1 MATNIENR
9 APIFPARFKGGCEL
23 ETPDFER
30 RYNGQQHMDFAETN
44 PNIQEEEMEVDD
56 EGEVVEMEIDG
67 YSYDR
72 FDKDDIL
79 QNSQKLSMSIFSRKK
94 PRNLNKNRL
103 VNLTGFVPVT
113 FVLPS
118 LRRREMLR
126 IMMLLI
132 GGIKNLN

>member
-1 MATNIENR
+1 
-9 APIFPARFKGGCEL
+9 
-23 ETPDFER
+23 
-30 RYNGQQHMDFAETN
+30 
-44 PNIQEEEMEVDD
+44 MEVDD